1 MDVDYSFK
9 NDELVDFD
17 NGVIAGRGYVVGACN
32 TGHPIIGITYM
43 IDVDKA
49 NVKFPNKTYPYN
61 IIPVNECHI
70 SKIDN

>member
-1 MDVDYSFK
+1 MEYQFK
-9 NDELVDFD
+9 NNEPVTFD
-17 NGVIAGRGYVVGACN
+17 NGVCSGAGYVVGACN

-49 NVKFPNKTYPYN
+49 NIKFPNKEYPFG

-70 SKIDN
+70 EKIDV